1 MKRQFIL
8 NHIRELKWSHER
20 IKEEKKSFVWECIPF
35 VSLLSYPCS
44 SFDKLLLSIDVVN
57 FSPRNFHALQ
67 TYTNVSG
74 CNLNKQDLLPW
85 QQYLTIKWW
94 QTTLAYFGC
103 FDEECWLPLHVTET
117 LKKREIIPVES
128 HFLDMVEK
136 SKPPAAAAKQETLPK
151 RAGGNLLHYYF
162 MVEAN
167 FPIFIP
173 INDLSFLLYTR
184 WFWYVVSV
192 RPHIVLFVSS

>member
-1 MKRQFIL
+1 M
-8 NHIRELKWSHER
+8 
-20 IKEEKKSFVWECIPF
+20 
-35 VSLLSYPCS
+35 
-44 SFDKLLLSIDVVN
+44 
-57 FSPRNFHALQ
+57 
-67 TYTNVSG
+67 
-74 CNLNKQDLLPW
+74 
-85 QQYLTIKWW
+85 
-94 QTTLAYFGC
+94 
-103 FDEECWLPLHVTET
+103 HVTET

-151 RAGGNLLHYYF
+151 RAGGNLLHYSF

-184 WFWYVVSV
+184 
-192 RPHIVLFVSS
+192 

>member
-1 MKRQFIL
+1 MKSREDKGREKNRSYENAYHSCLFFHIL
-8 NHIRELKWSHER
+8 AVVLISSCLK
-20 IKEEKKSFVWECIPF
+20 
-35 VSLLSYPCS
+35 LTS
-44 SFDKLLLSIDVVN
+44 SISRPEIFTLCRPTLMSAAATWI
-57 FSPRNFHALQ
+57 
-67 TYTNVSG
+67 
-74 CNLNKQDLLPW
+74 NKICYHDNS
-85 QQYLTIKWW
+85 YLTIKWW

-117 LKKREIIPVES
+117 LKKREIVPVES

-192 RPHIVLFVSS
+192 RPHIALFVSS